1 MNTPGILRSVPRGK
15 SAAGG
20 PSGDHDILAGCRQG
34 DRAAWRALY
43 DRYSA
48 IVYRFLAAFGVP
60 PEEREDACQE
70 VFVAV
75 YRSLAHF
82 RGEARLSTWIYRIA
96 ARHSARA
103 GRRRR
108 VRSLLSNLLLREP
121 PPPPVA
127 PIPRRRANGCACSTS
142 WSASCRRRRGSCW
155 CCSRSKGC
163 RSRRSRKI
171 AECPENTAWSRLH
184 YARAELMA
192 MARKRAQVTERD
204 VSQRS
209 WPTGTIRSPSSCGAR
224 STRRSCVVRTT

>member
-1 MNTPGILRSVPRGK
+1 MAADTKQGGDGQLNTPGILRSVPRGK
-15 SAAGG
+15 NPASGTSA
-20 PSGDHDILAGCRQG
+20 DLDILAGCRQG
-34 DRAAWRALY
+34 DRGAWRMLY

-75 YRSLAHF
+75 FRSLAHF
-82 RGEARLSTWIYRIA
+82 RGDARLSTWIYRIA

-108 VRSLLSNLLLREP
+108 VRALLSNLLLREP
-121 PPPPVA
+121 PPPPSPDPSEKSERLRVLDDLVSKLSPKKKLVLVLFEIEGLPIEEVA
-127 PIPRRRANGCACSTS
+127 
-142 WSASCRRRRGSCW
+142 
-155 CCSRSKGC
+155 
-163 RSRRSRKI
+163 KI

-192 MARKRAQVTERD
+192 MARKRA
-204 VSQRS
+204 
-209 WPTGTIRSPSSCGAR
+209 
-224 STRRSCVVRTT
+224 RTKGET